1 MAFLKKETLK
11 EINKRTLK
19 AFMDLAILA
28 KMMERNPVS
37 GYDITA
43 FFHRKFSILLSSGT
57 VYSVL
62 YSMERDGLVEGM
74 CTRRKRVYRLT
85 EKGEKT
91 IKSVLGSVGE
101 IQSFIKILLGG

>member
-1 MAFLKKETLK
+1 MPFLKKEALK
-11 EINKRTLK
+11 ELHKRILK
-19 AFMDLAILA
+19 AFMDMAILA
-28 KMMERNPVS
+28 KMIEGNPVS

-43 FFHRKFSILLSSGT
+43 FFHRKFGTLVSSGT

-62 YSMERDGLVEGM
+62 YSMERDGLVEGVWNQ
-74 CTRRKRVYRLT
+74 RKRVYRLT

-91 IKSVLGSVGE
+91 IKNVLGSVGE